1 MLSYEQVN
9 RLYTVSVKG
18 TTDYLS
24 NVKNINYILGGI
36 VNFVAVLMES
46 EEPNKTTTIKDEKRS
61 TFLDRSP
68 LQTVENKENTR

>member
-1 MLSYEQVN
+1 M
-9 RLYTVSVKG
+9 
-18 TTDYLS
+18 S